1 MLADALGIKQPGVV
15 ACVGAGG
22 KTSLVQSLAAEK
34 AICPVVVTST
44 TKMFYEQV
52 AEYQLVIE
60 NHCDTGMEA
69 VRLALADQQQA
80 AWFSRQQD
88 EKVIGLPPD
97 WVDNLAAA
105 LPAVTVLVEAD
116 GARRC
121 LVKAPNA
128 QEPVIP
134 VSTMT
139 TVGILNLS
147 ILGQPLAPDNA
158 HRLEL
163 VSRIISKQQGEI
175 IAWQDIARLVIHS
188 QGLFQY
194 AKGKR
199 VLLLSGGADGT
210 DWEAVRQIAG
220 YVKKGSAGIERLVV
234 SSGYGSDMQAV
245 EVYVL

>member
-1 MLADALGIKQPGVV
+1 
-15 ACVGAGG
+15 
-22 KTSLVQSLAAEK
+22 
-34 AICPVVVTST
+34 
-44 TKMFYEQV
+44 
-52 AEYQLVIE
+52 
-60 NHCDTGMEA
+60 
-69 VRLALADQQQA
+69 
-80 AWFSRQQD
+80 
-88 EKVIGLPPD
+88 
-97 WVDNLAAA
+97 VDNLAAA